1 MRLKL
6 ITTVTFAAAALIA
19 PALAQAAPAG
29 GFTDVDST
37 FQPGSTITVDTDCE
51 SAGGDFFSVLL
62 QNGQT
67 LVSFYADY
75 NTSTLTITIPGDVP
89 VGTGLTLTA
98 RCSDYTSQPD
108 NPYVLIKSYGPVY
121 IVVGQG
127 IVAELPTFGRSST
140 DLMLIAGAL
149 VMAGAALVV
158 VPRRRT
164 A

>member
-19 PALAQAAPAG
+19 PALAHAAPAG

-37 FQPGSTITVDTDCE
+37 FQPGAAITVVVPCLDHGGAMPSIQLRNGDTVL
-51 SAGGDFFSVLL
+51 DFHVET
-62 QNGQT
+62 GAT
-67 LVSFYADY
+67 
-75 NTSTLTITIPGDVP
+75 TLTVDIPADTP
-89 VGTGLTLTA
+89 AGTGLTLTGL
-98 RCSDYTSQPD
+98 CIHGGD
-108 NPYVLIKSYGPVY
+108 NAVIEGYGPVY